1 MRAPINGKV
10 ARVFVQAGDAVA
22 KGDRLAVVEAMKME
36 HVLAA
41 QRDGVV
47 AAIAVDEGHQVNQGA
62 LIVSLEPVE
71 DLERFVYSDPAPES
85 AS

>member
-10 ARVFVQAGDAVA
+10 ARVFVKAGDAVA

-41 QRDGVV
+41 ARDGVIASV
-47 AAIAVDEGHQVNQGA
+47 AVGEGQQVNQGA
-62 LIVSLEPVE
+62 LIVSLEEEAQP
-71 DLERFVYSDPAPES
+71 
-85 AS
+85 